1 MVHLVKFSRHETDLG
16 HNIDMQNTQKYVM
29 IFARDEQGNEIK
41 YRFMLSIRKSIK
53 SVEAKFIK
61 AVMDTDGVDRVELHG
76 RYTAEVVIA
85 RAFDAEEVLKV
96 LASKLDEVLSDIIV

>member
-1 MVHLVKFSRHETDLG
+1 MDFVKSSRHETDLG

-41 YRFMLSIRKSIK
+41 YRFMLSISKSIK
-53 SVEAKFIK
+53 SVEEKLLK
-61 AVMDTDGVDRVELHG
+61 AVMGTDGVDRIEIHG

-96 LASKLDEVLSDIIV
+96 LTPKLDEVLSDIIV